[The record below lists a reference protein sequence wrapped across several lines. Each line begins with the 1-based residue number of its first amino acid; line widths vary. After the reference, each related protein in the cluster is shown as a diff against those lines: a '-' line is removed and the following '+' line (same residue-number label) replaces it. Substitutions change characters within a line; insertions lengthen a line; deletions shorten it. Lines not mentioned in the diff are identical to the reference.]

1 MRKRTELEELVGEH
15 ALLRAELQEAERR
28 AKDAPALRVPSSPG
42 EDELRPPRA
51 SKREHEESV
60 ARRVKQRTRGA
71 SASHAPV
78 VESDEEQPSAQPPVD
93 YRELGAEDTVQCP
106 ICQHA
111 FTTVALNEHLDRGCT
126 PGRASPP
133 RAPSGR
139 MDAWLGVRAPQE
151 ELREAKR
158 LTRPQY
164 QLKSERD
171 MRKMLE
177 VRDPMCRR
185 CSPAQSLGLS
195 STGNKDRLVE
205 RHRQWVN
212 LFNANLDA
220 APAHRES
227 LRSLRRQLSAW
238 ERSQDDAAA
247 QAKMPASQKHYR
259 QWLVRLDLCRALA
272 YIRRVETNSSTRSS
286 RQWHAHRLPGPPGP
300 RKRPVTPHRRQRRL
314 PPLIPPGL
322 RSV

>member
-15 ALLRAELQEAERR
+15 ALLRAELQEADRR

-42 EDELRPPRA
+42 EDELRPPSA

-78 VESDEEQPSAQPPVD
+78 VESDEEQPSAQPVD

-106 ICQHA
+106 ICQQA

-133 RAPSGR
+133 RAASGR

-151 ELREAKR
+151 DLREAKR

-171 MRKMLE
+171 MRKLLE
-177 VRDPMCRR
+177 VRGPMCRR
-185 CSPAQSLGLS
+185 CSPVQSLGLS
-195 STGNKDRLVE
+195 STGNKDRLWSATGSGSICLTPTWT
-205 RHRQWVN
+205 RRRRT
-212 LFNANLDA
+212 ASRC
-220 APAHRES
+220 AHCAGS
-227 LRSLRRQLSAW
+227 CLRGSVARMTLLRRPRCQRLRNIIASGWYVLTYVGHLLTSAEW
-238 ERSQDDAAA
+238 KQTAVLAAHGNGTRIGC
-247 QAKMPASQKHYR
+247 PVHPVHASVQ
-259 QWLVRLDLCRALA
+259 
-272 YIRRVETNSSTRSS
+272 
-286 RQWHAHRLPGPPGP
+286 
-300 RKRPVTPHRRQRRL
+300 
-314 PPLIPPGL
+314 
-322 RSV
+322 